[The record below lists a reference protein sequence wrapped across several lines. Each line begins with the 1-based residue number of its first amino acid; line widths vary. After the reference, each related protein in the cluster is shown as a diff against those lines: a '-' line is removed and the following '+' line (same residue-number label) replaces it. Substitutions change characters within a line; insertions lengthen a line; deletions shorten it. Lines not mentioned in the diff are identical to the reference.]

1 MSIYKLKNQNKKMS
15 KCNRRN
21 FIRKSAL
28 GGLGL
33 ASVSSMG
40 MSSQS
45 YNNIIGSN
53 DRLNLA
59 IAGLGRRLGAYYSPI
74 ARKKSNV
81 KLVYLCDAK
90 QSQMTRAAKN
100 FKKYINYTPKLEQ
113 DIFKVLDDNKVDV
126 LINAMPDHWHT
137 PGAIMA
143 MKSGMH
149 VYVEK
154 PSSCSMQE
162 NELLV
167 KVANKNGK
175 VVQMGNQQRSSIHT
189 QKVIKK
195 IHDGLIGKAYKAIAF
210 YSNGRG
216 EVPRQKKSAVPE
228 GLDWNLWQGP
238 AVHRE
243 YTSETWDYNW
253 HWYGWNYGTAEMGNN
268 ATHELDIARWALNV
282 NLPQM
287 VEVESEKRHFI
298 NDGWEMYD
306 TMLARFSFE
315 DDKVIEW
322 DGKSRNAYTTYG
334 KARGTVIFGAEGTVF
349 VDRSHYKLFDRNG
362 KLVEEVSSGGKE
374 AGVALGGGGD
384 MSTLHIMNFFDTIRG
399 KSFSNAP
406 IGDANISMAMVH
418 YANVSSRIKQ
428 NFEVDHINGTMF
440 NREAMKYWGK
450 PYEESWKKMFLYQ

>member
-1 MSIYKLKNQNKKMS
+1 MS
-15 KCNRRN
+15 KQNRRN
-21 FIRKSAL
+21 FIKKSAL

-33 ASVSSMG
+33 ASAASMG
-40 MSSQS
+40 MSAQS

-53 DRLNLA
+53 DRLHVA

-74 ARKKSNV
+74 ARKESNV
-81 KLVYLCDAK
+81 KLAYLCDAK
-90 QSQMTRAAKN
+90 KSQMTRAAKRFEN
-100 FKKYINYTPKLEQ
+100 HINYNPKLEQ
-113 DIFKVLDDNKVDV
+113 DLFKILDDNKVDV

-154 PSSCSMQE
+154 PSSCTMEE

-167 KVANKNGK
+167 KAANKYSK
-175 VVQMGNQQRSSIHT
+175 VVQMGNQQRSSAHT
-189 QKVIKK
+189 QQVIQK
-195 IHDGLIGKAYKAIAF
+195 IHNGAIGQAYKAIAF

-216 EVPRQKKSAVPE
+216 EVPHQKKSSIPK

-268 ATHELDIARWALNV
+268 ATHELDVARWALNV
-282 NLPQM
+282 NFPKM
-287 VEVESEKRHFI
+287 VEVDSDKRHFV

-315 DDKVIEW
+315 DNKVIEW
-322 DGKSRNAYTTYG
+322 DGKSRNAYNTYG
-334 KARGTVIFGAEGTVF
+334 SGRGVIIYGTEGSVF
-349 VDRSHYKLFDRNG
+349 VNRGHYKLFDRNG

-374 AGVALGGGGD
+374 GGVALGGGGD
-384 MSTLHIMNFFDTIRG
+384 MSTLHVMNFFETIRG
-399 KSFSNAP
+399 KSNLNAP
-406 IGDANISMAMVH
+406 IADANISMAMVH

-428 NFEVDHINGTMF
+428 NFEVDDVKGTMF
-440 NREAMKYWGK
+440 NRDAMEHWGK
-450 PYEESWKKMFLYQ
+450 PYQESWKKMFLNI

>member
-1 MSIYKLKNQNKKMS
+1 MS
-15 KCNRRN
+15 KQNRRN
-21 FIRKSAL
+21 FIKKSAL

-33 ASVSSMG
+33 ASAASMG
-40 MSSQS
+40 MSAQS

-53 DRLNLA
+53 DRLHVA
-59 IAGLGRRLGAYYSPI
+59 IVGLGRRLGAYYSPI
-74 ARKKSNV
+74 ARKESNV
-81 KLVYLCDAK
+81 KLAYLCDAK
-90 QSQMTRAAKN
+90 KSQMTRAAKR
-100 FKKYINYTPKLEQ
+100 FKNHINYNPKLEQ
-113 DIFKVLDDNKVDV
+113 DIFKILDDNKVDV

-154 PSSCSMQE
+154 PSSCTMEE

-167 KVANKNGK
+167 KAANKYSK
-175 VVQMGNQQRSSIHT
+175 VVQMGNQQRSSAHT
-189 QKVIKK
+189 QQVIQK
-195 IHDGLIGKAYKAIAF
+195 IHNGAIGKAYKAIAF

-216 EVPRQKKSAVPE
+216 EVPHQKKSSIPE

-268 ATHELDIARWALNV
+268 ATHELDVARWALNV
-282 NLPQM
+282 NFPKM
-287 VEVESEKRHFI
+287 VEVESDKRHFV

-315 DDKVIEW
+315 DNKVIEW
-322 DGKSRNAYTTYG
+322 DGKSRNAYNTYG
-334 KARGTVIFGAEGTVF
+334 SGRGVIIYGTEGSVF
-349 VDRSHYKLFDRNG
+349 VNRGHYKLFDRNG

-374 AGVALGGGGD
+374 GGVALGGGGD
-384 MSTLHIMNFFDTIRG
+384 MSTLHVMNFFETIRG
-399 KSFSNAP
+399 KSSLNAP
-406 IGDANISMAMVH
+406 ITDANISMAMVH

-428 NFEVDHINGTMF
+428 NFEVDDIKGTMF
-440 NREAMKYWGK
+440 NRDAMKHWGK
-450 PYEESWKKMFLYQ
+450 PYQESWKKMFLNI

>member
-1 MSIYKLKNQNKKMS
+1 MS
-15 KCNRRN
+15 KQNRRN
-21 FIRKSAL
+21 FIKKSAL

-33 ASVSSMG
+33 ASAASMG
-40 MSSQS
+40 MSAQS

-53 DRLNLA
+53 DRLHVA

-74 ARKKSNV
+74 ARKESNV
-81 KLVYLCDAK
+81 KLAYLCDAK
-90 QSQMTRAAKN
+90 KSQMTRAAKR
-100 FKKYINYTPKLEQ
+100 FKNHINYNPKLEQ
-113 DIFKVLDDNKVDV
+113 DIFKILDDNKVDV

-154 PSSCSMQE
+154 PSSCTMEE

-167 KVANKNGK
+167 KAANKYSK
-175 VVQMGNQQRSSIHT
+175 VVQMGNQQRSSAHT
-189 QKVIKK
+189 QQVIQK
-195 IHDGLIGKAYKAIAF
+195 IHNGAIGKAYKAIAF

-216 EVPRQKKSAVPE
+216 EVPHQKKSSIPE

-268 ATHELDIARWALNV
+268 ATHELDVARWALNV
-282 NLPQM
+282 NFPKM
-287 VEVESEKRHFI
+287 VEVESDKRHFV

-315 DDKVIEW
+315 DNKVIEW
-322 DGKSRNAYTTYG
+322 DGKSRNAYNTYG
-334 KARGTVIFGAEGTVF
+334 SGRGVIIYGTEGSVF
-349 VDRSHYKLFDRNG
+349 VNRGHYKLFDRNG

-374 AGVALGGGGD
+374 GGVALGGGGD
-384 MSTLHIMNFFDTIRG
+384 MSTLHVMNFFETIRG
-399 KSFSNAP
+399 KSSLNAP
-406 IGDANISMAMVH
+406 ITDANISMAMVH

-428 NFEVDHINGTMF
+428 NFEVDDVKGTMF
-440 NREAMKYWGK
+440 NRDAMEHWGK
-450 PYEESWKKMFLYQ
+450 PYQESWKKMFLNI

>member
-1 MSIYKLKNQNKKMS
+1 MS
-15 KCNRRN
+15 KQNRRN
-21 FIRKSAL
+21 FIKKSAL

-33 ASVSSMG
+33 ASAASMG
-40 MSSQS
+40 MSAQS

-53 DRLNLA
+53 DRLHVA

-74 ARKKSNV
+74 ARKESNV
-81 KLVYLCDAK
+81 KLAYLCDAK
-90 QSQMTRAAKN
+90 KSQMTRAAKR
-100 FKKYINYTPKLEQ
+100 FKNHINYNPKLEQ
-113 DIFKVLDDNKVDV
+113 DIFKILDDNKVDV

-154 PSSCSMQE
+154 PSSCSMEE

-167 KVANKNGK
+167 KVANKYSK
-175 VVQMGNQQRSSIHT
+175 VVQMGNQQRSSAHT
-189 QKVIKK
+189 QQVIQK
-195 IHDGLIGKAYKAIAF
+195 IHNGAIGQAYKAIAF

-216 EVPRQKKSAVPE
+216 EVPHQKKSSIPE

-268 ATHELDIARWALNV
+268 ATHELDVARWALNV
-282 NLPQM
+282 NFPKM
-287 VEVESEKRHFI
+287 VEVDSDKRHFV

-315 DDKVIEW
+315 DNKVIEW
-322 DGKSRNAYTTYG
+322 DGKSRNAYNTYG
-334 KARGTVIFGAEGTVF
+334 SGRGVIIYGTEGSVF
-349 VDRSHYKLFDRNG
+349 VNRGYYKLFDRNG

-374 AGVALGGGGD
+374 GGVTLGGGGD
-384 MSTLHIMNFFDTIRG
+384 MSTLHVMNFFETIRG
-399 KSFSNAP
+399 KSSLNAP
-406 IGDANISMAMVH
+406 IADANISMAMVH

-428 NFEVDHINGTMF
+428 NFEVDDVKGTMF
-440 NREAMKYWGK
+440 NRDAMEHWGK
-450 PYEESWKKMFLYQ
+450 PYQESWKKMFLNI

>member
-1 MSIYKLKNQNKKMS
+1 MS
-15 KCNRRN
+15 KQNRRN
-21 FIRKSAL
+21 FIKKSAL

-33 ASVSSMG
+33 ASAASMG
-40 MSSQS
+40 MSAQS

-53 DRLNLA
+53 DRLHVA

-74 ARKKSNV
+74 ARKESNV
-81 KLVYLCDAK
+81 KLAYLCDAK
-90 QSQMTRAAKN
+90 KSQMTRAAKR
-100 FKKYINYTPKLEQ
+100 FKNHINYNPKLEQ
-113 DIFKVLDDNKVDV
+113 DIFKILDDNKVDV

-154 PSSCSMQE
+154 PSSCTMEE

-167 KVANKNGK
+167 KVANKYSK
-175 VVQMGNQQRSSIHT
+175 VVQMGNQQRSSAHT
-189 QKVIKK
+189 QQVIQK
-195 IHDGLIGKAYKAIAF
+195 IHNGAIGQAYKAIAF

-216 EVPRQKKSAVPE
+216 EVPHQKKSSIPE

-268 ATHELDIARWALNV
+268 ATHELDVARWALNV
-282 NLPQM
+282 NFPKM
-287 VEVESEKRHFI
+287 VEVDSDKRHFV

-315 DDKVIEW
+315 DNKVIEW
-322 DGKSRNAYTTYG
+322 DGKSRNAYNTYG
-334 KARGTVIFGAEGTVF
+334 SGRGVIIYGTEGSVF
-349 VDRSHYKLFDRNG
+349 VNRGHYKLFDRNG

-374 AGVALGGGGD
+374 GGVTLGGGGD
-384 MSTLHIMNFFDTIRG
+384 MSTLHIMNFFETIRG
-399 KSFSNAP
+399 KSSLNAP
-406 IGDANISMAMVH
+406 IADANISMAMVH

-428 NFEVDHINGTMF
+428 NFEVDDVKGTMF
-440 NREAMKYWGK
+440 NRDAMEHWGK
-450 PYEESWKKMFLYQ
+450 PYQESWKKMFLNI

>member
-1 MSIYKLKNQNKKMS
+1 MS
-15 KCNRRN
+15 KQNRRN
-21 FIRKSAL
+21 FIKKSAL

-33 ASVSSMG
+33 ASAASMG
-40 MSSQS
+40 MSAQS
-45 YNNIIGSN
+45 YNSIIGSN
-53 DRLNLA
+53 DRLHVA

-74 ARKKSNV
+74 ARKESNV
-81 KLVYLCDAK
+81 KLAYLCDAK
-90 QSQMTRAAKN
+90 KSQMTRAAKR
-100 FKKYINYTPKLEQ
+100 FKNHINYNPKLEQ
-113 DIFKVLDDNKVDV
+113 DIFKILDDNKVDV

-154 PSSCSMQE
+154 PSSCTMEE

-167 KVANKNGK
+167 KAANKYSK
-175 VVQMGNQQRSSIHT
+175 VVQMGNQQRSSAHT
-189 QKVIKK
+189 QQVIQK
-195 IHDGLIGKAYKAIAF
+195 IHNGAIGQAYKAIAF

-216 EVPRQKKSAVPE
+216 EVPHQKKSSIPE

-268 ATHELDIARWALNV
+268 ATHELDVARWALNV
-282 NLPQM
+282 NFPKM
-287 VEVESEKRHFI
+287 VEVDSDKRHFV

-315 DDKVIEW
+315 DNKVIEW
-322 DGKSRNAYTTYG
+322 DGKSRNAYNTYG
-334 KARGTVIFGAEGTVF
+334 SGRGVIIYGTEGSVF
-349 VDRSHYKLFDRNG
+349 VNRGYYKLFDRNG

-374 AGVALGGGGD
+374 GGVTLGGGGD
-384 MSTLHIMNFFDTIRG
+384 MSTLHVMNFFETIRG
-399 KSFSNAP
+399 KSSLNAP
-406 IGDANISMAMVH
+406 IADANISMAMVH

-428 NFEVDHINGTMF
+428 NFEVDDVKGTMF
-440 NREAMKYWGK
+440 NRDAMEHWGK
-450 PYEESWKKMFLYQ
+450 PYQESWKKMFLNI

>member
-1 MSIYKLKNQNKKMS
+1 MS
-15 KCNRRN
+15 KQNRRN
-21 FIRKSAL
+21 FIKKSAL

-33 ASVSSMG
+33 ASAASMG
-40 MSSQS
+40 MSAQS
-45 YNNIIGSN
+45 YNSIIGSN
-53 DRLNLA
+53 DRLHVA

-74 ARKKSNV
+74 ARKESNV
-81 KLVYLCDAK
+81 KLAYLCDAK
-90 QSQMTRAAKN
+90 KSQMTRAAKR
-100 FKKYINYTPKLEQ
+100 FKNHINYNPKLEQ
-113 DIFKVLDDNKVDV
+113 DIFKILDDNKVDV

-154 PSSCSMQE
+154 PSSCTMEE

-167 KVANKNGK
+167 KAANKYSK
-175 VVQMGNQQRSSIHT
+175 VVQMGNQQRSSAHT
-189 QKVIKK
+189 QQVIQK
-195 IHDGLIGKAYKAIAF
+195 IHNGAIGQAYKAIAF

-216 EVPRQKKSAVPE
+216 EVPHQKKSSIPE

-268 ATHELDIARWALNV
+268 ATHELDVARWALNV
-282 NLPQM
+282 NFPKM
-287 VEVESEKRHFI
+287 VEVDSDKRHFV

-315 DDKVIEW
+315 DNKVIEW
-322 DGKSRNAYTTYG
+322 DGKSRNAYNTYG
-334 KARGTVIFGAEGTVF
+334 SGRGVIIYGTEGSVF
-349 VDRSHYKLFDRNG
+349 VNRGHYKLFDRNG

-374 AGVALGGGGD
+374 GGVALGGGGD
-384 MSTLHIMNFFDTIRG
+384 MSTLHVMNFFETIRG
-399 KSFSNAP
+399 KSSLNAP
-406 IGDANISMAMVH
+406 IADANISMAMVH

-428 NFEVDHINGTMF
+428 NFEVDDVKGTMF
-440 NREAMKYWGK
+440 NRDAMEHWGK
-450 PYEESWKKMFLYQ
+450 PYQESWKKMFLNI

>member
-1 MSIYKLKNQNKKMS
+1 MS
-15 KCNRRN
+15 KQNRRN
-21 FIRKSAL
+21 FIKKSAL

-33 ASVSSMG
+33 ASAASMG
-40 MSSQS
+40 MSAQS

-53 DRLNLA
+53 DRLHVA

-74 ARKKSNV
+74 ARKESNV
-81 KLVYLCDAK
+81 KLAYLCDAK
-90 QSQMTRAAKN
+90 KSQMTRAAKR
-100 FKKYINYTPKLEQ
+100 FKNHINYNPKLEQ
-113 DIFKVLDDNKVDV
+113 DIFKILDDNKVDV

-154 PSSCSMQE
+154 PSSCTMEE

-167 KVANKNGK
+167 KAANKYSK
-175 VVQMGNQQRSSIHT
+175 VVQMGNQQRSSAHT
-189 QKVIKK
+189 QQVIQK
-195 IHDGLIGKAYKAIAF
+195 IHNGAIGKAYKAIAF

-216 EVPRQKKSAVPE
+216 EVPHQKKSSIPE

-268 ATHELDIARWALNV
+268 ATHELDVARWALNV
-282 NLPQM
+282 NFPKM
-287 VEVESEKRHFI
+287 VEVESDKRHFV

-315 DDKVIEW
+315 DNKVIEW
-322 DGKSRNAYTTYG
+322 DGKSRNAYNTYG
-334 KARGTVIFGAEGTVF
+334 SGRGVIIYGTEGSVF
-349 VDRSHYKLFDRNG
+349 VNRGHYKLFDRNG

-374 AGVALGGGGD
+374 GGVALGGGGD
-384 MSTLHIMNFFDTIRG
+384 MSTLHVMNFFETIRG
-399 KSFSNAP
+399 KSSLNAP
-406 IGDANISMAMVH
+406 IADANISMAMVH

-428 NFEVDHINGTMF
+428 NFEVDDIKGTMF
-440 NREAMKYWGK
+440 NRDAMKHWGK
-450 PYEESWKKMFLYQ
+450 PYQESWKKMFLNI

>member
-1 MSIYKLKNQNKKMS
+1 MS
-15 KCNRRN
+15 KQNRRN
-21 FIRKSAL
+21 FIKKSAL

-33 ASVSSMG
+33 ASAASMG
-40 MSSQS
+40 MSAQS

-53 DRLNLA
+53 DRLHVA
-59 IAGLGRRLGAYYSPI
+59 IVGLGRRLGAYYSPI
-74 ARKKSNV
+74 ARKESNV
-81 KLVYLCDAK
+81 KLAYLCDAK
-90 QSQMTRAAKN
+90 KSQMTRAAKR
-100 FKKYINYTPKLEQ
+100 FKNHINYNPKLEQ
-113 DIFKVLDDNKVDV
+113 DIFKILDDNKVDV

-154 PSSCSMQE
+154 PSSCTMEE

-167 KVANKNGK
+167 KAANKYSK
-175 VVQMGNQQRSSIHT
+175 VVQMGNQQRSSAHT
-189 QKVIKK
+189 QQVIQK
-195 IHDGLIGKAYKAIAF
+195 IHNGAIGQAYKAIAF

-216 EVPRQKKSAVPE
+216 EVPHQKNSSIPE

-268 ATHELDIARWALNV
+268 ATHELDVARWALNV
-282 NLPQM
+282 NFPKM
-287 VEVESEKRHFI
+287 VEVESDKRHFV

-315 DDKVIEW
+315 DNKVIEW
-322 DGKSRNAYTTYG
+322 DGKSRNAYNTYG
-334 KARGTVIFGAEGTVF
+334 SGRGVIIYGTEGSVF
-349 VDRSHYKLFDRNG
+349 VNRGHYKLFDRNG

-374 AGVALGGGGD
+374 GGVALGGGGD
-384 MSTLHIMNFFDTIRG
+384 MSTLHVMNFFETIRG
-399 KSFSNAP
+399 KSSLNAP
-406 IGDANISMAMVH
+406 IADANISMAMVH

-428 NFEVDHINGTMF
+428 NFEVDDVKGTMF
-440 NREAMKYWGK
+440 NRDAMEHWGK
-450 PYEESWKKMFLYQ
+450 PYQESWKKMFLNI

>member
-1 MSIYKLKNQNKKMS
+1 MS
-15 KCNRRN
+15 KQNRRN
-21 FIRKSAL
+21 FIKKSAL

-33 ASVSSMG
+33 ASAASMG
-40 MSSQS
+40 MSAQS

-53 DRLNLA
+53 DRLHVA

-74 ARKKSNV
+74 ARKESNV
-81 KLVYLCDAK
+81 KLAYLCDAK
-90 QSQMTRAAKN
+90 KSQMTRAAKR
-100 FKKYINYTPKLEQ
+100 FKNHINYNPKLEQ
-113 DIFKVLDDNKVDV
+113 DIFKILDDNKVDV

-154 PSSCSMQE
+154 PSSCTMEE

-167 KVANKNGK
+167 KAANKYSK
-175 VVQMGNQQRSSIHT
+175 VVQMGNQQRSSAHT
-189 QKVIKK
+189 QQVIQK
-195 IHDGLIGKAYKAIAF
+195 IHNGAIGQAYKAIAF

-216 EVPRQKKSAVPE
+216 EVPHQKKSSIPK

-268 ATHELDIARWALNV
+268 ATHELDVARWALNV
-282 NLPQM
+282 NFPKM
-287 VEVESEKRHFI
+287 VEVDSDKRHFV

-315 DDKVIEW
+315 DNKVIEW
-322 DGKSRNAYTTYG
+322 DGKSRNAYNTYG
-334 KARGTVIFGAEGTVF
+334 SGRGVIIYGTEGSVF
-349 VDRSHYKLFDRNG
+349 VNRGHYKLFDRNG

-374 AGVALGGGGD
+374 GGVTLGGGGD
-384 MSTLHIMNFFDTIRG
+384 MSTLHVMNFFETIRG
-399 KSFSNAP
+399 KSSLNAP
-406 IGDANISMAMVH
+406 IADANISMAMVH

-428 NFEVDHINGTMF
+428 NFEVDDVKGTMF
-440 NREAMKYWGK
+440 NRDAMEHWGK
-450 PYEESWKKMFLYQ
+450 PYQESWKKMFLNI

>member
-1 MSIYKLKNQNKKMS
+1 MS
-15 KCNRRN
+15 KQNRRN
-21 FIRKSAL
+21 FIKKSAL

-33 ASVSSMG
+33 ASAASMG
-40 MSSQS
+40 MSAQS
-45 YNNIIGSN
+45 YNSIIGSN
-53 DRLNLA
+53 DRLHVA

-74 ARKKSNV
+74 ARKESNV
-81 KLVYLCDAK
+81 KLAYLCDAK
-90 QSQMTRAAKN
+90 KSQMTRAAKR
-100 FKKYINYTPKLEQ
+100 FKNHINYNPKLEQ
-113 DIFKVLDDNKVDV
+113 DIFKILDDNKVDV

-154 PSSCSMQE
+154 PSSCTMEE

-167 KVANKNGK
+167 KAANKYSK
-175 VVQMGNQQRSSIHT
+175 VVQMGNQQRSSAHT
-189 QKVIKK
+189 QQVIQK
-195 IHDGLIGKAYKAIAF
+195 IHNGAIGQAYKAIAF

-216 EVPRQKKSAVPE
+216 EVPHQKKSSIPK

-268 ATHELDIARWALNV
+268 ATHELDVARWALNV
-282 NLPQM
+282 NFPKM
-287 VEVESEKRHFI
+287 VEVDSDKRHFV

-306 TMLARFSFE
+306 TMLARISFE
-315 DDKVIEW
+315 DNKVIEW
-322 DGKSRNAYTTYG
+322 DGKSRNAYNTYG
-334 KARGTVIFGAEGTVF
+334 SGRGVIIYGTEGSVF
-349 VDRSHYKLFDRNG
+349 VNRGYYKLFDRNG

-374 AGVALGGGGD
+374 GGVTLGGGGD
-384 MSTLHIMNFFDTIRG
+384 MSTLHVMNFFETIRG
-399 KSFSNAP
+399 KSSLNAP
-406 IGDANISMAMVH
+406 IADANISMAMVH

-428 NFEVDHINGTMF
+428 NFEVDDVKGTMF
-440 NREAMKYWGK
+440 NRDAMEHWGK
-450 PYEESWKKMFLYQ
+450 PYQESWKKMFLNI